1 MAESAAAVRK
11 AVPKYHE
18 LMAPMLEGAA
28 DGLVHRVA
36 DVKDLAQRRFRLGTE
51 AMDETLPD
59 GRNRLTHR
67 LQWARIYLKKAGLL
81 DYPQR
86 GTFRIAERGRQLLSK
101 NPEKIDLN
109 LLMQYPE
116 FVEFRHGNRAE
127 AEAQNSELPL
137 RDVDPEEALQNSYEA
152 IRRDVEDD
160 ILAKV
165 KAASPAFFERLVI
178 DLLLRMG
185 YGGSRKDAG
194 KAIGRTGDEGI
205 DGIIN
210 EDSLGLDVV
219 YVQAKSWS
227 NKTVGASDIR
237 EFVGAL
243 HGHRAR
249 KGVFITT
256 SVFSREARDYIEK
269 IDNKVV
275 LVDGHR
281 LASLMF
287 ENDVGVSELRSYKLK
302 RVDLDY
308 FDEEDGV
315 S

>member
-1 MAESAAAVRK
+1 
-11 AVPKYHE
+11 
-18 LMAPMLEGAA
+18 
-28 DGLVHRVA
+28 
-36 DVKDLAQRRFRLGTE
+36 
-51 AMDETLPD
+51 
-59 GRNRLTHR
+59 
-67 LQWARIYLKKAGLL
+67 
-81 DYPQR
+81 
-86 GTFRIAERGRQLLSK
+86 
-101 NPEKIDLN
+101 
-109 LLMQYPE
+109 
-116 FVEFRHGNRAE
+116 VEFRHGNRPE
-127 AEAQNSELPL
+127 TQIQESELPI
-137 RDVDPEEALQNSYEA
+137 RDVDPEEALQNNYEA
-152 IRRDVEDD
+152 IRHEVEDD
-160 ILAKV
+160 ILTKV
-165 KAASPAFFERLVI
+165 KAASPAFFEQLVI

-210 EDSLGLDVV
+210 EDSLGLDVL
-219 YVQAKSWS
+219 YVQAKRWS

-249 KGVFITT
+249 KGVFMTT
-256 SVFSREARDYIEK
+256 SVFSRDAREYIEK
-269 IDNKVV
+269 VDNKVV

-287 ENDVGVSELRSYKLK
+287 DHDVGVSEMRSYKLK

-308 FDEEDGV
+308 FDEEDGP